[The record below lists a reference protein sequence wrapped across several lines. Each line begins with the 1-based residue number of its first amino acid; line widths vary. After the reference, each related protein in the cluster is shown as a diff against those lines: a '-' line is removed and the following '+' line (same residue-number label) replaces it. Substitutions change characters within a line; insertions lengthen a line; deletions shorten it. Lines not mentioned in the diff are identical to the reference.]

1 MEYTTAGE
9 SDATETGQT
18 LLTSFLHA
26 LAASLTL
33 RLDPSSVAG
42 AHCARVFDV
51 LNAETPDKQRSAGT
65 HTAETLPAGA
75 LPAGALPACSYID
88 EAARIVAGTGAPD
101 LIAVAETFKTLTP
114 DIAWMHRTGLH
125 GVVPDFA
132 DRHANGVVVGSG
144 GLLESR
150 HVTIGATVMAPDTTY
165 TNHSHPPEEVYLVLS
180 DGQWRHFEEPWQLP
194 GIGGFVHNP
203 PGIVHA
209 MRAGCDPLFAIWMLA

>member
-1 MEYTTAGE
+1 MEYRPTAGE
-9 SDATETGQT
+9 SDETETGQT

-33 RLDPSSVAG
+33 RLDLSSVAG
-42 AHCARVFDV
+42 SHCARVFDV
-51 LNAETPDKQRSAGT
+51 LNAETPDNRRSAGT
-65 HTAETLPAGA
+65 HTAGV
-75 LPAGALPACSYID
+75 LPACAYID

-101 LIAVAETFKTLTP
+101 LVAVAETFKTLTP
-114 DIAWMHRTGLH
+114 YIPWMHRTGLH

-180 DGQWRHFEEPWQLP
+180 DGQWRHFEEPWQQP

-209 MRAGCDPLFAIWMLA
+209 MRAGRNPLFAIWMLV